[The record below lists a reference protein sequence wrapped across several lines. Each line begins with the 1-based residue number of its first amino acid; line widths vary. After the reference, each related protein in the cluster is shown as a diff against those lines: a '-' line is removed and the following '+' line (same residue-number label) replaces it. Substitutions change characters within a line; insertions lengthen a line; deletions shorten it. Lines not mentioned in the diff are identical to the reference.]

1 MARNKNGTKIR
12 EKEPFW
18 KKISGN
24 PDNEKTL
31 KPLWN
36 QRFLTGGSE
45 WTRTTDTPGMNQ
57 DTNKKMK
64 ALVLVKLQRKALNRW
79 CA

>member
-1 MARNKNGTKIR
+1 MPTEQKRNTKSALKPLYHQAFAAWRGTKIR

-24 PDNEKTL
+24 SDNEKTL

-45 WTRTTDTPGMNQ
+45 WTRTTDTPGMNR
-57 DTNKKMK
+57 M
-64 ALVLVKLQRKALNRW
+64 L
-79 CA
+79 